1 MVGLMKI
8 VIHRAWGSINTY
20 IGEHRTDPQ
29 VIAWI
34 EEGNLPEEILD
45 NGYFIETAADY
56 EVAEIPDEATDY
68 YVDDYDGMEDIFF
81 VIDGKIFKGN
91 SHIGEM

>member
-1 MVGLMKI
+1 MKV
-8 VIHRAWGSINTY
+8 VIHRAWGSINDY

-34 EEGNLPEEILD
+34 EEGHLPEEIA
-45 NGYFIETAADY
+45 NGGWFIETADDY

-68 YVDDYDGMEDIFF
+68 YIEDYDGMEDILF
-81 VIDGKIFKGN
+81 VIDGKIFKGY

>member
-1 MVGLMKI
+1 MKV

-45 NGYFIETAADY
+45 NGWFIETAADY
-56 EVAEIPDEATDY
+56 EVFEMPDNVTDY
-68 YVDDYDGMEDIFF
+68 YIDDYDGMENVFY
-81 VIDGKIFKGN
+81 VIDGKIYTN
-91 SHIGEM
+91 DNNHIGEM